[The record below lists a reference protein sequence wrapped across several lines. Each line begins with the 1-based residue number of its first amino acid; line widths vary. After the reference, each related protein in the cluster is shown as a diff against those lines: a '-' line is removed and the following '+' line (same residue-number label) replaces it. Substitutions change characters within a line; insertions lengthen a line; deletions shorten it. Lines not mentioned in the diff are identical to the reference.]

1 MRLTLPQQLYLL
13 CYTVDKDKF
22 EATNLQGRG
31 QLLRAGAMA
40 ELASAR
46 LLSAEDGKVVQLP
59 AKPPGDPFLAEV
71 WHDLPTEKPKRWLN
85 YLHNKADTAERPVRD
100 QLDAAGVI
108 TAPRERRLWPLLAS
122 HYVTVHNPGEVKA
135 LQEKVR
141 NITLLAPDPA
151 EVSLDELTMAVFT
164 SECEVTT
171 LLSNKERREHKQA
184 RKALAARFDG
194 IVPGLRAALRDSFL
208 ASRGVGGGWGK

>member
-1 MRLTLPQQLYLL
+1 MRLTLPQRLYLL
-13 CYTVDKDKF
+13 CYTVDEDKF

-40 ELASAR
+40 ELAFAG
-46 LLSAEDGKVVQLP
+46 LLSAEGGKVVQLP
-59 AKPPGDPFLAEV
+59 TEPPADPFVAEV
-71 WHDLPTEKPKRWLN
+71 WRDLPTEKPKRWLN

-100 QLDAAGVI
+100 QLAEAGVI
-108 TAPRERRLWPLLAS
+108 TAPGEKRLWPLLAS
-122 HYVTVHNPGEVKA
+122 HHVTVHDPEQVRA
-135 LQEKVR
+135 LQKQVR
-141 NITLLAPDPA
+141 DITVLAPDPA
-151 EVSLDELTMAVFT
+151 EVSMDELTMAVLT

-208 ASRGVGGGWGK
+208 ASRGVGGGWGQ